1 MHRKIKKLYI
11 QLKMCIEFIKNFTY
25 GNSGVVV
32 GYNGLAMRSVPKGIA
47 YRFCCA

>member
-1 MHRKIKKLYI
+1 ML
-11 QLKMCIEFIKNFTY
+11 FIVSANVNWIYNYWLRQVNVIFT
-25 GNSGVVV
+25 SI